1 MKRIIHFI
9 CPLLLAALFFG
20 PGCVSSRII
29 EDTRPPEIT
38 VDGFGAIT
46 FNGARVELDRLSR
59 TVKAAGI
66 TRNQEVNI
74 RVPDNFDTTLRQ
86 RIYAEMLRG
95 GYTRTIFVT
104 DRKASS
110 FVIGTP

>member
-1 MKRIIHFI
+1 MKRIIHLAF
-9 CPLLLAALFFG
+9 PPLLAALLFG
-20 PGCVSSRII
+20 PGCVSSRMI
-29 EDTRPPEIT
+29 EDTRVPEIT

-46 FNGARVELDRLSR
+46 FSGKRVELSKLSR

-66 TRNQEVNI
+66 TREQEVNI
-74 RVPDNFDTTLRQ
+74 LVPENFDTVLRKQ
-86 RIYAEMLRG
+86 IYAEMLRG

-110 FVIGTP
+110 FVTGKP